1 MLDLK
6 VHQNMLTFSAITTK
20 ALPALS
26 ATLIYDLYSMRGCF
40 PALLPFL
47 PWEMLNG
54 RRSVQHS
61 SLTAS

>member
-1 MLDLK
+1 MLGLK
-6 VHQNMLTFSAITTK
+6 MRQRMVTLNAITTK
-20 ALPALS
+20 AFPALS

-40 PALLPFL
+40 SALLPFL